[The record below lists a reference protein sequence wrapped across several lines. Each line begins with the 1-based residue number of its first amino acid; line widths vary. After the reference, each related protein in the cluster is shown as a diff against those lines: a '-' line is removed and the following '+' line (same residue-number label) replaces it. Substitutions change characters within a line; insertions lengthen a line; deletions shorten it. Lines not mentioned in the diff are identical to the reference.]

1 VILKIALFVL
11 PLGLDTFAIAI
22 AVGLRGIRP
31 LRPAL
36 VFSVAEGTMPLV
48 GILLGSLVSLRFQ
61 SAAGY
66 IGAVILIVLGLHVL
80 KESGETLE
88 EAEGLVFTSLR
99 TMLVAG
105 FAVSIDE
112 IAIGFPL
119 ATEGLP
125 ILWVL
130 VAIAAQAFLLG
141 YAGVSLGA
149 KLGARASKLSG
160 MLAGCAFIALGVWLV
175 VSRLLVR

>member
-1 VILKIALFVL
+1 MILKIALFVL
-11 PLGLDTFAIAI
+11 PLGLDTFAIAV
-22 AVGLRGIRP
+22 AVGLRRIHP
-31 LRPAL
+31 LRPAA
-36 VFSVAEGTMPLV
+36 VFAIAEGTMPLV
-48 GILLGSLVSLRFQ
+48 GIFFGSLVSLRFQ

-66 IGAVILIVLGLHVL
+66 IGAVILILLGLHVL
-80 KESGETLE
+80 KESEETLE
-88 EAEGLVFTSLR
+88 EAEGLSFTSLR
-99 TMLVAG
+99 TMLLAG
-105 FAVSIDE
+105 LAVSIDE

-125 ILWVL
+125 VLWVL

-160 MLAGCAFIALGVWLV
+160 ILAGCAFIALGIWLI
-175 VSRLLVR
+175 VSRLAVR